1 MITNKFHSISDN
13 PKYNSQ
19 ANLGGRT
26 HFVDDETLQYFGG
39 RILSADDKADGRLF
53 VVIHSQHR
61 GFDDRRREF
70 GYAIFDLAGQAIS
83 CSGGGGEDKDGN
95 HFKTSATAHKHCAE
109 ALAKIDAEQVTADAI
124 TYVTRNNERDTVYAA
139 RTWNNPF
146 SI

>member
-1 MITNKFHSISDN
+1 MITNKFHRISD
-13 PKYNSQ
+13 KGTLDAQ
-19 ANLGGRT
+19 AHLEGRS

-39 RILSADDKADGRLF
+39 RILSAYDRAGGRLF

-70 GYAIFDLAGQAIS
+70 GYAIFNLAGQAIS

-124 TYVTRNNERDTVYAA
+124 TYVTRNNERDTAYAA
-139 RTWNNPF
+139 RTWNN
-146 SI
+146 

>member
-1 MITNKFHSISDN
+1 MITNKFHRLSN
-13 PKYNSQ
+13 NVKFNAQ
-19 ANLGGRT
+19 ANLEGRT

-39 RILSADDKADGRLF
+39 RVLSAYDEAGGRLF

-61 GFDDRRREF
+61 GFENHQREF
-70 GYAIFDLAGQAIS
+70 GYAIFNLAGQAIS

-139 RTWNNPF
+139 RTWNN
-146 SI
+146 